1 MKNQFNNKKIHSYY
15 NMDISKSLSGTD
27 ILDKIKCNLIQYK
40 DVNKYNSIE
49 ELLGPT
55 KKCVILYHTK
65 RDYGHWTCLYEYN
78 GTIFFFDSYG
88 FVPDD
93 ELKFLHKDLKAELN
107 SNHRYLTELLY
118 NSNKPVEY
126 NEYQLQERKKNI
138 NTCGRYVC
146 LRLKYPEISVD
157 NFYKILN
164 DASEYINIDKLICLL
179 VPIK

>member
-1 MKNQFNNKKIHSYY
+1 LKNEFNNKKIHSYY

-27 ILDKIKCNLIQYK
+27 ILDQVKCNLIQYK
-40 DVNKYNSIE
+40 DVNKYKSIE
-49 ELLGPT
+49 DLLGKY

-88 FVPDD
+88 FIPDD

-107 SNHRYLTELLY
+107 SNHRYLTQLLY

-126 NEYQLQERKKNI
+126 NQYQLQERKKDV

-146 LRLKYPEISVD
+146 LRLKYPAISVD
-157 NFYKILN
+157 DFYDTFKQSSRYISN
-164 DASEYINIDKLICLL
+164 DELICLL